1 MPWIANHHMSKDDK
15 LYETVMNDAVEHVY
29 IYALRHAMDTRVLN
43 VEFDVDRGPGPHEQH
58 TLRISL
64 RDTPISSTAKDIP
77 HDWLSA
83 GTGFIDSRFSRMV
96 GALLQ
101 ELTRQAQKAGLVI

>member
-1 MPWIANHHMSKDDK
+1 MSKEEK

-29 IYALRHAMDTRVLN
+29 IYALRHAMDTRVLI
-43 VEFDVDRGPGPHEQH
+43 VEFDAGRGPGPHEQH
-58 TLRISL
+58 TLKITL
-64 RDTPISSTAKDIP
+64 RDTPLSSTAKDIP

-96 GALLQ
+96 GAVLQ
-101 ELTRQAQKAGLVI
+101 DLTLRAKQAGLVI